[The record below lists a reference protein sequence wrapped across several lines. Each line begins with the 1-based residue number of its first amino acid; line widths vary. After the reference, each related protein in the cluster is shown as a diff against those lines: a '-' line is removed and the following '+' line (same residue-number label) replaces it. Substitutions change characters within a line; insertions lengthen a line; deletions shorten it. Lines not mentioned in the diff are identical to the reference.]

1 MAKKRVLFKAAARG
15 WQSPGWVMLNSTKD
29 PIRDLE
35 RIAGLYAG
43 VAHDRVESLR
53 TTQPNLRGGYEFEA
67 YPTTFLYRHALEL
80 ILKAILHAGA
90 VALADAGKSP
100 PSKYVLMKEHAL
112 RPLFAECCRVFKQ
125 AFGAELDDV
134 WDFGVAGM
142 RTHADLAAIV
152 AEFDEFDAG
161 SYTFR
166 YSITTDGAASL
177 SRGFEFD
184 LYELADTMDTVISKM
199 SGMPEWIRGRMQD
212 RWKAAYEAQQEA
224 WENASPADYVRAESS
239 DEE

>member
-1 MAKKRVLFKAAARG
+1 
-15 WQSPGWVMLNSTKD
+15 
-29 PIRDLE
+29 
-35 RIAGLYAG
+35 
-43 VAHDRVESLR
+43 
-53 TTQPNLRGGYEFEA
+53 
-67 YPTTFLYRHALEL
+67 
-80 ILKAILHAGA
+80 
-90 VALADAGKSP
+90 
-100 PSKYVLMKEHAL
+100 MKEHAL

-125 AFGAELDDV
+125 AFGRKLDDV
-134 WDFGVAGM
+134 WDFGVAGL

-199 SGMPEWIRGRMQD
+199 SGMPEWIRDRMQD
-212 RWKAAYEAQQEA
+212 RWYLFTGQVDGREVWGHAAFA
-224 WENASPADYVRAESS
+224 
-239 DEE
+239 